1 LISLLQALIGVIVG
15 ILIGF
20 LIILLMNS
28 NQIKLF
34 NLLEFNFRVRVIP
47 LLIAL
52 SLAGGLIAGIFPIIK
67 LYNTKAGDMINNYM

>member
-1 LISLLQALIGVIVG
+1 MKNVIIG
-15 ILIGF
+15 ILVGL

-34 NLLEFNFRVRVIP
+34 DMVEFNFRIRIIP
-47 LLIAL
+47 VLIAL

-67 LYNTKAGDMINNYM
+67 LYRTKAGDMINNYM